1 MGEKIKLERWDFD
14 CQICEEN
21 IGDYAY
27 VDEEWY
33 CCPQNIG
40 ITRNITSDIDSLL
53 NGVPYRKH
61 TIRGRG
67 WKRLGYTLCK
77 RCAIKVN
84 FKCPICG
91 AKLLKIHA
99 NHHPGGLWGIRGAL
113 TVMRTELMAHYIDK
127 PIPKREPAP
136 MW

>member
-1 MGEKIKLERWDFD
+1 MERWDFD
-14 CQICEEN
+14 CQVCEES

-33 CCPQNIG
+33 CCPQKIG
-40 ITRNITSDIDSLL
+40 LTRNISFDIDSLL

-77 RCAIKVN
+77 RCAIKA
-84 FKCPICG
+84 KLRCPICG

-99 NHHPGGLWGIRGAL
+99 DQHPGGLWGIKGEF
-113 TVMRTELMAHYIDK
+113 TIMRTELVVFYTIPYTDK
-127 PIPKREPAP
+127 RIPKREPAP